1 MLKQSIITI
10 ALLLSVGCASQP
22 STYTDKSTPE
32 RRDIQATGAAA
43 TEAARSNSSTNADL
57 KQNHSSGNNMRG
69 LNLSSVNDSN
79 TDYRQLPGVCCAYYP
94 DGSRN
99 YQREHDL
106 YVQKQYGRIQRER
119 GNTYSGYASQQWKRG
134 FDRKVER
141 KIDLEVNRVL
151 DKVF

>member
-22 STYTDKSTPE
+22 STYTDRSTPE
-32 RRDIQATGAAA
+32 RRDVQATGSAA
-43 TEAARSNSSTNADL
+43 TEAARSNRSTNADI
-57 KQNHSSGNNMRG
+57 RG
-69 LNLSSVNDSN
+69 VHLSSVSNSNN
-79 TDYRQLPGVCCAYYP
+79 TDYSQLPGICCAYYP

-106 YVQKQYGRIQRER
+106 YVQKQYSRIQRER
-119 GNTYSGYASQQWKRG
+119 GSTYSGYATQQWKRG
-134 FDRKVER
+134 FDRKMER

>member
-1 MLKQSIITI
+1 MESINMLKQSIITI

-43 TEAARSNSSTNADL
+43 TEAARSNRSTNADI
-57 KQNHSSGNNMRG
+57 RG
-69 LNLSSVNDSN
+69 VHLSSVNDSN